1 MFVYTLLYVATM
13 VPTHDQFLCAPGS
26 TAPPSSSVT
35 SWLKSIELDAAR
47 ARAGVRA
54 STSKLARC
62 THAIECVQR
71 AQAYSMLVVDL
82 YRTCTGLSLLS
93 STSMQVTLFAFEL
106 GVRVVQVSGADHFAQ
121 GLLLCEEKVPACTL
135 QEWVGMLGLSHVS
148 HMHVHAVR
156 TIQPAQLRPAR
167 HGHAHTTL
175 PPRVVRSCPS
185 DACVSSSRRC
195 GSHVSG

>member
-1 MFVYTLLYVATM
+1 MLVCTLLHVAVM
-13 VPTHDQFLCAPGS
+13 VPPHNQFLCAPGS

-82 YRTCTGLSLLS
+82 YRTYTGLSLLS
-93 STSMQVTLFAFEL
+93 STSMQVTLFAFE
-106 GVRVVQVSGADHFAQ
+106 V
-121 GLLLCEEKVPACTL
+121 
-135 QEWVGMLGLSHVS
+135 
-148 HMHVHAVR
+148 
-156 TIQPAQLRPAR
+156 
-167 HGHAHTTL
+167 
-175 PPRVVRSCPS
+175 
-185 DACVSSSRRC
+185 CVSSRHPARITLHRDSSSVKRKSQRAPC
-195 GSHVSG
+195 KSGLACWD